1 VRIEPAGGVR
11 LGEPDPRSPARE
23 KLTAR
28 FELV

>member
-1 VRIEPAGGVR
+1 VRIEPTGGVR
-11 LGEPDPRSPARE
+11 LGKPDRRSPARE